1 LVSQQRF
8 ISASIFRSD
17 ASIQLRFDIVG
28 IKTPKSSDPADDEEP
43 MAAGAGFAC
52 KFLRIRSGLSN
63 DLVEFGQS

>member
-1 LVSQQRF
+1 MV
-8 ISASIFRSD
+8 D
-17 ASIQLRFDIVG
+17 M
-28 IKTPKSSDPADDEEP
+28 KTPKSSDPADDEEP